1 MINWPWNKK
10 SPDPAITTNTIGGVG
25 GSLDGSGFVTS
36 PFRAELKTDQAT
48 AGELDIYSGTWIY
61 VRGYCLTRL
70 DETRRAND
78 NPNASDLAT
87 AILRGRIQFIKE
99 ILELPKP
106 KSSIPE
112 QELDDED

>member
-10 SPDPAITTNTIGGVG
+10 SPDPAITTNTIGGG
-25 GSLDGSGFVTS
+25 GLGSEAVTA
-36 PFRAELKTDQAT
+36 PFRAELKTDIAT

-61 VRGYCLTRL
+61 VRGYCLNRL
-70 DETRRAND
+70 DETRKAND
-78 NPNASDLAT
+78 NPNTSDLAT